1 VKEQEARHRRRWR
14 DWSRGEKAALVV
26 ASLAQFSLAAAAWAD
41 LARRPQGEVR
51 GPKWRWALLIGVNFI
66 GPIAYFRYG
75 RVHPLGTAD
84 R

>member
-1 VKEQEARHRRRWR
+1 MEQGTGRRRRWR
-14 DWSRGEKAALVV
+14 DRSRGERTALMVAA
-26 ASLAQFSLAAAAWAD
+26 LAQFSLAATAWAD

-51 GPKWRWALLIGVNFI
+51 GPRWRWALLIGVNFV

-75 RVHPLGTAD
+75 RVRLLGLAD